1 MLPIYPHH
9 PQQSTKYPSFK
20 GHPSNFKP
28 YKAERDYLTIHAY
41 IARKFQYSENKLTQ
55 FIDKITETKFFNK
68 IVNKLAK
75 KI

>member
-1 MLPIYPHH
+1 MLSIYPNH

-55 FIDKITETKFFNK
+55 FIDKNINSYKTLCNN
-68 IVNKLAK
+68 IHQ
-75 KI
+75 I